1 MPYLPSNGPISMSM
15 FNTILGRAA
24 NTTNSKLAGG
34 SIVTNDSLIAIA
46 SGSGSVIGSATF
58 NTAAPHSFSEWYNYI
73 IYYEFILDAG
83 TVFPNVCDVLQTPYN
98 VVYANL
104 GPNWFD
110 NIEFWTDFG
119 ITPFNGG
126 NKYYA
131 FVSNGDY
138 SNRVQIDSLGNV
150 LGGSGC

>member
-1 MPYLPSNGPISMSM
+1 MPYIPTDGPISMSM

-24 NTTNSKLAGG
+24 NTANSKLAGG

-46 SGSGSVIGSATF
+46 SGSGSVIGSAVF
-58 NTAAPHSFSEWYNYI
+58 NTTAPHSFSEWHSYT
-73 IYYEFILDAG
+73 IYYKFIFDAG

-98 VVYANL
+98 VVYSNL
-104 GPNWFD
+104 GPDILD
-110 NIEFWTDFG
+110 NIEYWTDYG

-131 FVSNGDY
+131 LVANGDY
-138 SNRVQIDSLGNV
+138 SNRIQIDSSGNV